1 MASRAGACVPWS
13 GSDTQTAVGVA
24 QYMATDADRLR
35 TRATA
40 MRVATR
46 ADGTARL
53 HRAGEVEYAW
63 AHWYS
68 YHSGAPR
75 APRGPAAG
83 GAGGDLGTEGASCG
97 APGKGRCHG
106 PSDGATSRSTCHAA
120 AKIQHHAE
128 GTSFGCTHS
137 SAACSRS

>member
-1 MASRAGACVPWS
+1 
-13 GSDTQTAVGVA
+13 
-24 QYMATDADRLR
+24 
-35 TRATA
+35 

-63 AHWYS
+63 AH
-68 YHSGAPR
+68 SGAPR
-75 APRGPAAG
+75 AARGPAG
-83 GAGGDLGTEGASCG
+83 GAGEGTEGASCG
-97 APGKGRCHG
+97 APGNGRCHG